1 MMKSLYIT
9 YVIDVIRDEYYI
21 LLNIHIALQ
30 LVEGCFNL
38 NNIISCTQAWC
49 STIHKVSDLKWMHI
63 QLSP

>member
-9 YVIDVIRDEYYI
+9 YVIDVIRDEYNI

-38 NNIISCTQAWC
+38 NNIISRMQA
-49 STIHKVSDLKWMHI
+49 
-63 QLSP
+63 